1 MGVIKPT
8 LTLTANASSATTDA
22 GPLSIALSLSATDS
36 LSIDQVVSK
45 IIDVDGTHG
54 VLLDAS
60 DFCAPGSA
68 TAEAGTDGAFVYI
81 KNVTAE
87 GSGRNIMI
95 GSASGN
101 LSDSVDPASPSATRL
116 FTLQPQEFAW
126 FPWDCTYDIYEDA
139 NGSST
144 NALEYWVFVRTGT
157 A

>member
-8 LTLTANASSATTDA
+8 FTLTANTSSASTDA
-22 GPLSIALSLSATDS
+22 GPMSIALSLSATDS
-36 LSIDQVVSK
+36 LSVTKVESK

-54 VLLDAS
+54 ILLDAS
-60 DFCAPGSA
+60 DYSA
-68 TAEAGTDGAFVYI
+68 AAAAGTDGGFIYL
-81 KNVTAE
+81 KNITAV

-95 GSASGN
+95 GVANEN
-101 LSDSVDPASPSATRL
+101 LSSDDETDRL

-126 FPWDCTYDIYEDA
+126 LPWDCSQDIYEDA

-144 NALEYWVFVRTGT
+144 DALEVWVFVRTGT